1 MSNGGLIS
9 GAFSST
15 SGLTSGIEQYN
26 IGTAL
31 STGSAAPCNFVYDY
45 TCGADQNTI
54 GSGAD
59 REQYSIKNLTGTDT
73 TIANC
78 TWFFRRHTSGTA
90 PTGTAQSH
98 IYNADGGTILASSDT
113 QSVTGIAALADN
125 CTTTGTAI
133 VFTFDPAALWA
144 DDYYLAVKY
153 DDGADRLGVLSN
165 VCTVGTCTSP
175 SGFSFHYKLDNTGWV
190 GQFLNCVTACS

>member
-1 MSNGGLIS
+1 MKIH
-9 GAFSST
+9 
-15 SGLTSGIEQYN
+15 
-26 IGTAL
+26 GTAKGGAI
-31 STGSAAPCNFVYDY
+31 SKKDFGVAFGGGAAPAPCNFDYDY

-54 GSGAD
+54 GNTG

-73 TIANC
+73 TVSTA
-78 TWFFRRHTSGTA
+78 TWYFRRHTTGNP
-90 PTGTAQSH
+90 PTGTAQAH
-98 IYNADGGTILASSDT
+98 MYDTDGSTILASSDT

-125 CTTTGTAI
+125 CTITGTAI
-133 VFTFDPAALWA
+133 VFTFDPATLWA

-153 DDGADRLGVLSN
+153 DDGSDRLAVLSN

-190 GQFLNCVTACS
+190 GQFLNCVTSCT